1 MANFETVI
9 VETDLLILGG
19 GMAACG
25 AAVEAAYWA
34 KQNGLKV
41 TLVDK
46 AAVDRSGAVAMG
58 LSAINQYV
66 GLKDGTNTLKDYVDY
81 VRNDLMGVTRE
92 DLVANIARHV
102 DSTVHLFE
110 KWGLPIWKDEKGK
123 YVHEGRWQLMI
134 NGESYKVIVAEAA
147 KNALLQSG
155 VGQIFE
161 RVFIV
166 GPIMDGDR
174 CAGAVGFSVREN
186 KFYVFKAKATL
197 VAMGGAVHVFK
208 PRSSGEGMGRAWYPP
223 WNSGSSAY
231 FTIRAGAEMTC
242 QEVRFIPVRFKDAYG
257 PVGAWFLLF
266 KSRATNS
273 QGGDYMVERRPE
285 LEKWGPYGRVK
296 PVPAN
301 LRNYLGML
309 DVMDGKGPIN
319 MRTEEAIQKIADTY
333 KDDPKAYKK
342 KMKELESEAWEDFL
356 DMTISQAIL
365 WASTN
370 VQPEEQSSEI
380 AASEPYFIGSHSG
393 ASGAWVSG
401 PEDLQTD
408 ETKAEYFWGYTN
420 MSTVK
425 GLFCAGDASGA
436 SSHKFSS
443 GSHAEGRIAAKSAIK
458 FIVENNAHAT
468 VDPAK
473 VESLKAEILKPLDTY
488 EQHKNATTDPEI
500 NPNYIK
506 PRMFMFRLQ
515 KIMDEYAGGISSP
528 IHNQRGLAEQ
538 GPGTAGL
545 AQGGLRETRRFQLAR
560 THALLGK
567 HTPHVAGRS
576 ARPDHALPRRDSLAR
591 ILLPRGQAGSR
602 RREVACLRQLPGSIP
617 RRTPG
622 RCEPGRS
629 CRSSRSPR
637 STNCSEDSA
646 ARFGAGDSRGREGT
660 SHPPVARMKQGLSK
674 ECPHCGQPMVR
685 WANPQWS

>member
-1 MANFETVI
+1 MPNFETVT

-34 KQNGLKV
+34 KEKGLKV

-46 AAVDRSGAVAMG
+46 AAVDRSGAVSQG

-66 GLKDGTNTLKDYVDY
+66 GLRDGANSVKDYVDY

-110 KWGLPIWKDEKGK
+110 KWGLPIWKDEKGA

-161 RVFIV
+161 RVFIA
-166 GPIMDGDR
+166 GPLMDGDR

-186 KFYVFKAKATL
+186 KVYVFKSKATL

-208 PRSSGEGMGRAWYPP
+208 PRSSGEGFGRAWYPP
-223 WNSGSSAY
+223 FNTGSAAY
-231 FTIRAGAEMTC
+231 FTLKAGAEMTC

-266 KSRATNS
+266 KSRATNAM
-273 QGGDYMVERRPE
+273 GGNYMVENKEE
-285 LEKWGPYGRVK
+285 LGKWGPYGRVK
-296 PVPAN
+296 PIPAN

-309 DVMDGKGPIN
+309 DVQAGKGPLY
-319 MRTEEAIQKIADTY
+319 MRTEEAMAAIAAQY
-333 KDDPKAYKK
+333 KDDPKAFAKK
-342 KMKELESEAWEDFL
+342 KRELESEAWEDFL

-365 WASTN
+365 WAATN
-370 VQPEEQSSEI
+370 VQPEEKSSEI
-380 AASEPYFIGSHSG
+380 APSEPLFIGSHSG

-401 PEDLQTD
+401 PEDLQTA
-408 ETKAEYFWGYTN
+408 ETKSQYFWGYSN

-425 GLFCAGDASGA
+425 GMFCAGDASGA

-458 FIVENNAHAT
+458 FIVENNVAPK
-468 VDPAK
+468 VDQAALDAQVK
-473 VESLKAEILKPLDTY
+473 EMLKPLDTY
-488 EQHKNATTDPEI
+488 QQFSKATSDPEV

-506 PRMFMFRLQ
+506 ARMFMNRLQ
-515 KIMDEYAGGISSP
+515 KIMDEYAGGVTSQFTTNKPSLERALELLKFLQEDSEKLAAADLNELMRCWEN
-528 IHNQRGLAEQ
+528 IHRMWQAESHVR
-538 GPGTAGL
+538 TVL
-545 AQGGLRETRRFQLAR
+545 FREETRWPGYYFRAD
-560 THALLGK
+560 
-567 HTPHVAGRS
+567 TPKIDEEKWHVFANC
-576 ARPDHALPRRDSLAR
+576 RRDPKTGAWELIKR
-591 ILLPRGQAGSR
+591 PILHVFESQA
-602 RREVACLRQLPGSIP
+602 AK
-617 RRTPG
+617 
-622 RCEPGRS
+622 
-629 CRSSRSPR
+629 
-637 STNCSEDSA
+637 
-646 ARFGAGDSRGREGT
+646 AG
-660 SHPPVARMKQGLSK
+660 V
-674 ECPHCGQPMVR
+674 
-685 WANPQWS
+685 